1 MTQCSSKTNK
11 IMNQEQRDILEAAF
25 GTLPTKE
32 GYELVGVE
40 NITPKIGDTFFGSE
54 WTLVALM
61 DFSYKLP
68 TAIFKK
74 LEPKPKPTTIHD
86 LMPEGN
92 ENVYIHD
99 ESESWAADVLVF
111 DDGLWISKNPIVE
124 CKQVGWRWSYSIHTP
139 YEEANEFVV

>member
-1 MTQCSSKTNK
+1 
-11 IMNQEQRDILEAAF
+11 MNQEQRELLEAAF

-74 LEPKPKPTTIHD
+74 LNPAPKPTTIHD

-92 ENVYIHD
+92 ENVYLHNG
-99 ESESWAADVLVF
+99 VLSKEANVKSF
-111 DDGLWISKNPIVE
+111 IDGNLSIDDIDIKIF
-124 CKQVGWRWSYSIHTP
+124 KDRYFRWSHSIHTP